1 MLAVATIG
9 VTAVV
14 ALGGTALTDTQ
25 NSADL
30 QRTEHAM
37 TLLDSR
43 GAMTALGEADSQ
55 RVMLSGSGEGSY
67 EVDDDTGW
75 IRVEH
80 VNYTDSNP
88 PPVEILNRSLG
99 SVRYTAGDTVVA
111 YQGGGVWRTQDNG
124 TVMVSPPEFHY
135 RDQTLTMPLVR
146 VTGSGSASGRV
157 AAEVTPT
164 STGSDVNRIYP
175 NDTTTYPNGNAYD
188 NPVKNGTVVVTVH
201 SEHYQGWAS
210 YFAERTEGELT
221 VDHAAQTASIELR
234 TVGGAPGA
242 FDMPSVGNSL
252 GVPSV
257 KQQHNVT
264 TFDLSLAPEDKNNN
278 QFQQL
283 HWSLYDQGPNGQQF
297 EIHFASN
304 GRCKSG
310 SFNNDISVSIYYRH
324 NSSAPNEE
332 WETTVDPEDT
342 SQDLLRVDCS
352 DSVPT
357 LEVDLTDDEP
367 MTYGDVN
374 VPNSG
379 SKWHFGSDIGDG
391 DVPEELAFDQHAA
404 DPSDD
409 YEEDDSDT
417 EEVGFLIDHYFSR
430 MGPDFDLTVEG
441 GPGNSNNRIDESASS
456 GVLWYDTVDGEEF
469 IQFLHVTEN
478 EVRVELNG

>member
-391 DVPEELAFDQHAA
+391 DVPEELTFDQHAA

-409 YEEDDSDT
+409 YEEDDGDT